1 MFKTLGG
8 ERWFVKAL
16 ELEINTADKHFD
28 HIKTKGKDLIKQILL
43 LNHFDLHLFI
53 TFNFFMNRSSFI
65 L

>member
-28 HIKTKGKDLIKQILL
+28 HIKTKGKDLKDKQILL
-43 LNHFDLHLFI
+43 LKHFDLNIIF
-53 TFNFFMNRSSFI
+53 TFNFF
-65 L
+65 